1 MGHAA
6 GAAAPLTPTGD
17 IRRFGGVFGGLCG
30 EGHIGGVA
38 ANTIA
43 AMPEP
48 QRELRAFNFRR
59 WIDDHRHLLKPPVGN
74 KLVFTDSEFI
84 IMVVGG
90 PNARTDYHED
100 PGEEFFYQLEGTM
113 TLRTMQ
119 DRGRV
124 DIPIH
129 AGEVLLLP
137 PRVPHSPQRY
147 ANSVGL
153 VIERQRRPEEQDGFL
168 WYCDHCQY
176 PLYAEYLHV
185 NDIEKQLPPIF
196 ERFYGS
202 PQNRT
207 CQACGTV
214 AHKR

>member
-1 MGHAA
+1 MN
-6 GAAAPLTPTGD
+6 PLK
-17 IRRFGGVFGGLCG
+17 
-30 EGHIGGVA
+30 
-38 ANTIA
+38 
-43 AMPEP
+43 
-48 QRELRAFNFRR
+48 AFNLQH
-59 WIDDHRHLLKPPVGN
+59 WIEEHREYLKPPVGN
-74 KLVFTDSEFI
+74 RRVFPHSEFI

-90 PNARTDYHED
+90 PNARSDYHED

-137 PRVPHSPQRY
+137 PRVPHSPQRP
-147 ANSVGL
+147 ADTIGL
-153 VIERQRRPEEQDGFL
+153 VIERQRRPDEQDGFL

-185 NDIEKQLPPIF
+185 SDIEKQLPPIF